1 MKRAGSR
8 MQQNARFTEFDY
20 MEIIGHGDF
29 GLVVRVREKATGTA
43 YAMKII
49 DKMRALN
56 KVRLGEMIKTDGN
69 SMHFC
74 MELCVSV

>member
-56 KVRLGEMIKTDGN
+56 KVCFGDDKTGGN
-69 SMHFC
+69 SA
-74 MELCVSV
+74 LCFSVNLIVV